1 MTPSADTYKWV
12 ALCITLSLLQ
22 NENIDTFQMHE
33 FAPLHRPQGGQAFL
47 FNLFLLMSLS
57 TTDRMVCTSSAQ

>member
-12 ALCITLSLLQ
+12 TLCITLLLLQ

-33 FAPLHRPQGGQAFL
+33 FAPLPRPQGGQALL
-47 FNLFLLMSLS
+47 FNLFPLVSLS
-57 TTDRMVCTSSAQ
+57 TTDRMVCSSSAQ